1 MIGGRTLHKTTL
13 AACLASDPSYAR
25 GWVCDVCSADMGTAS
40 ECTLWHAAPHEQ
52 ESGGFDCCD
61 ACASKHR
68 LLQLSKE
75 ELVERLLAAE
85 AAAAVAV
92 TVAPQAAM
100 AAPAPVATE
109 MVLFRGQTLTR
120 TNVAEVMRSEPQ
132 AGYEAGW
139 VCDGCSTKS
148 GNSALFAADHL
159 HGCTVIYHGAVE
171 PSNPLKINAFDLCEH
186 CATDVPAAERRYQ
199 AQVDRAAERERQRF
213 RDEWR
218 RQERDRGGRRDPFG
232 GGAMAMMLFPHSG
245 RHGFD
250 DITPDATVPTPDK
263 AVVCAM
269 LRRESQLRNA
279 AETQRRLDELNPE
292 HPIGHAEVDGGGSG
306 DEKQPET
313 MAEALE
319 MIAALRTR
327 LQQVAAVVAKPC
339 SAPRKETAS
348 FLREASCDK
357 EVFESIK
364 ARVVREFGLG
374 PECVDVLNSAVT
386 RFPGDPDIV
395 ASANYLKFNRAV
407 QGSLGVGD
415 IVPMD
420 DITLASLDGH
430 VASMRELLTASQ
442 RSSSPPPA
450 GEEELPVAV
459 IAGSIT

>member
-25 GWVCDVCSADMGTAS
+25 GWVCDVCSVDMGTAS
-40 ECTLWHAAPHEQ
+40 EALWHAAPHEQ

-75 ELVERLLAAE
+75 ELVERLLAAQ

-92 TVAPQAAM
+92 TVAPQAAVAAV

-120 TNVAEVMRSEPQ
+120 TNIAEVMRSEPQ
-132 AGYEAGW
+132 ARYEAGW
-139 VCDGCSTKS
+139 ICDGCSTKS
-148 GNSALFAADHL
+148 GNSAHV
-159 HGCTVIYHGAVE
+159 VIYHGAVE

-232 GGAMAMMLFPHSG
+232 GGAWVRKPGARMLFPHSG

-292 HPIGHAEVDGGGSG
+292 HPKGHAEVDGGGSG

-319 MIAALRTR
+319 MIAALRTQ
-327 LQQVAAVVAKPC
+327 LQHVAAVVAKPR

-407 QGSLGVGD
+407 QGSLRVGD
-415 IVPMD
+415 TVPMD

-450 GEEELPVAV
+450 GEEALPVVV